1 MPRAPTFHARTLQRG
16 RTRLSTCV
24 KLTKSFVEST
34 GGAMSKRR
42 RVAAP
47 SDSVLEIN
55 VGGTIFVTKKS
66 TLSFENDS
74 MLARLFDDESPFGEL
89 PRDQSDRVF
98 LDRDP
103 AVFGVV
109 LEYLRCAGRLVGATA
124 RSADEL
130 SRVKE
135 QAEFFGLSGLV
146 SAVDEILEERQ
157 KAENAR
163 TKKATAEE
171 AKRKRKEMAEAAEEV
186 KRKTKEEL
194 EARRGR
200 KIMQYRHARLGP
212 LDMPDGAELDANR
225 NELKELTLFGFRVH
239 HMNLDKSGRY
249 CELLLGRELVEFH
262 AHDGDDD
269 GDEYT
274 WRSVAEITDPFGSDW
289 GCDGIIDEY
298 AGTNF

>member
-1 MPRAPTFHARTLQRG
+1 
-16 RTRLSTCV
+16 
-24 KLTKSFVEST
+24 
-34 GGAMSKRR
+34 MSKRR

-146 SAVDEILEERQ
+146 AAVDEILEERQ

-212 LDMPDGAELDANR
+212 LDMPDDAAEVDANR
-225 NELKELTLFGFRVH
+225 DELKQLTLVGFRVQ
-239 HMNLDKSGRY
+239 HMSLDEHGRY
-249 CELLLGRELVEFH
+249 CELLLGRELVDF
-262 AHDGDDD
+262 HDG
-269 GDEYT
+269 GVFE
-274 WRSVAEITDPFGSDW
+274 WRAVEELNDPFGDHPE
-289 GCDGIIDEY
+289 GGRDFINDGHIDEY
-298 AGTNF
+298 NFE

>member
-1 MPRAPTFHARTLQRG
+1 M
-16 RTRLSTCV
+16 
-24 KLTKSFVEST
+24 
-34 GGAMSKRR
+34 
-42 RVAAP
+42 
-47 SDSVLEIN
+47 
-55 VGGTIFVTKKS
+55 
-66 TLSFENDS
+66 
-74 MLARLFDDESPFGEL
+74 
-89 PRDQSDRVF
+89 
-98 LDRDP
+98 
-103 AVFGVV
+103 V

-146 SAVDEILEERQ
+146 AAVDEILEERQ

-186 KRKTKEEL
+186 KRKTKEEV

>member
-1 MPRAPTFHARTLQRG
+1 
-16 RTRLSTCV
+16 
-24 KLTKSFVEST
+24 
-34 GGAMSKRR
+34 MSKRR

-109 LEYLRCAGRLVGATA
+109 LEYLRCAGRLVGETA
-124 RSADEL
+124 RSVDEL

-186 KRKTKEEL
+186 KRKTKEEV

>member
-1 MPRAPTFHARTLQRG
+1 
-16 RTRLSTCV
+16 
-24 KLTKSFVEST
+24 
-34 GGAMSKRR
+34 MSKRR

-157 KAENAR
+157 KAETAR
-163 TKKATAEE
+163 TEKEAAEE
-171 AKRKRKEMAEAAEEV
+171 AKRTA
-186 KRKTKEEL
+186 KEEA

-200 KIMQYRHARLGP
+200 KVMQYRHARLGP

-225 NELKELTLFGFRVH
+225 NELKELTLFGVRVH

-249 CELLLGRELVEFH
+249 CELLLGRELVEFR
-262 AHDGDDD
+262 DDD
-269 GDEYT
+269 DQFI
-274 WRSVAEITDPFGSDW
+274 WRTVEEINDPFGEHLGGSDFIN
-289 GCDGIIDEY
+289 DGHIDEY
-298 AGTNF
+298 NHE

>member
-1 MPRAPTFHARTLQRG
+1 
-16 RTRLSTCV
+16 
-24 KLTKSFVEST
+24 
-34 GGAMSKRR
+34 MSKRR

-135 QAEFFGLSGLV
+135 QAEF
-146 SAVDEILEERQ
+146 
-157 KAENAR
+157 
-163 TKKATAEE
+163 
-171 AKRKRKEMAEAAEEV
+171 
-186 KRKTKEEL
+186 
-194 EARRGR
+194 
-200 KIMQYRHARLGP
+200 
-212 LDMPDGAELDANR
+212 
-225 NELKELTLFGFRVH
+225 
-239 HMNLDKSGRY
+239 
-249 CELLLGRELVEFH
+249 
-262 AHDGDDD
+262 
-269 GDEYT
+269 
-274 WRSVAEITDPFGSDW
+274 
-289 GCDGIIDEY
+289 
-298 AGTNF
+298 

>member
-1 MPRAPTFHARTLQRG
+1 
-16 RTRLSTCV
+16 
-24 KLTKSFVEST
+24 
-34 GGAMSKRR
+34 MSKRR

-146 SAVDEILEERQ
+146 SAFPTVR
-157 KAENAR
+157 
-163 TKKATAEE
+163 
-171 AKRKRKEMAEAAEEV
+171 
-186 KRKTKEEL
+186 
-194 EARRGR
+194 RRGTSGALT
-200 KIMQYRHARLGP
+200 IPPLLGFVSRFFP
-212 LDMPDGAELDANR
+212 ICTSDVIV
-225 NELKELTLFGFRVH
+225 FGFTRFVLQNLLRAYIKLLETGFQPIEGFVVH
-239 HMNLDKSGRY
+239 
-249 CELLLGRELVEFH
+249 
-262 AHDGDDD
+262 
-269 GDEYT
+269 
-274 WRSVAEITDPFGSDW
+274 
-289 GCDGIIDEY
+289 
-298 AGTNF
+298 